1 MRYLTLNEVLE
12 LYHFT
17 GTQRSIVGCCLGN
30 GLRLLPTCRKRE
42 KEEASVIRSIDNVGI
57 AVSDLEAGLRFYQAL
72 GFEPE
77 YRDESSA
84 MIRAGTAHLYLF
96 VTTNQKSLSRSF
108 DLTGNPL
115 GIDHISLEVEDVDA
129 LCGALEAQGVTLAR
143 PPQDYDWGARAACL
157 YDPDGNCIWLL
168 QR

>member
-1 MRYLTLNEVLE
+1 MIL
-12 LYHFT
+12 
-17 GTQRSIVGCCLGN
+17 
-30 GLRLLPTCRKRE
+30 
-42 KEEASVIRSIDNVGI
+42 SIDNIGI
-57 AVSDLEAGLRFYQAL
+57 AVSDLEASLRFYQAL

-96 VTTNQKSLSRSF
+96 VTPNRESLSRSF

-115 GIDHISLEVEDVDA
+115 GIDHISLQVEDVDA
-129 LCGALEAQGVTLAR
+129 LCEKLAAQGVTLAR